1 MTEAPRPKSRFWRRC
16 LTCFRA
22 LRLTVWF
29 LILALLGAL
38 VYVNQ
43 IGLPGFVK
51 KPLLEKLRA
60 RGLDLQFSRLR
71 LRWYQ
76 GLVAENVR
84 FERADPAEAGLGPQL
99 TLAEVQ
105 VRLNPQALARFQ
117 LQVDSLMLRQGRLVW
132 PIAQTNPAGAG
143 QLSAENIQTELRLLP
158 DDQWALD
165 HFTAAFHGARILL
178 SGAVSNASAVR
189 EWKFFQASRLAGT
202 PAGVWQDRLRRLAD
216 TLERIRFSA
225 PPDLKLDVRGDARDL
240 QSFRARLLVR
250 TPGADTPWGT
260 VTQGRFTA
268 RLFPPA
274 SNELSRAE
282 LRLEAADAQTPWAN
296 TTNLQFALRLTT
308 VAELTNL
315 VKADLSLLAGDVET
329 QWGRA
334 TNARLSAQWVQ
345 ALTNPVPLT
354 GRGELTCDA
363 AQSPWG
369 NVGSLAVT
377 GHLAQSLIE
386 SQVQP
391 PKSKTEA
398 LSSGTE
404 HGTRFPDFPAPF
416 ASWWTNLQPCRL
428 DWEAYLCDLVSSKLA
443 ADEITCRGNWRAPD
457 VAITHLH
464 ARLYQGQLDVQAALD
479 VATRALNV
487 SLASDVD
494 PNKVSPLLTEGARQW
509 LAQYSWNQPPELT
522 ADASLVLPAWTNRQ
536 PDWRGEV
543 QPTLRLQGQFKFA
556 RGGAFRE
563 VPVTSARSHFS
574 YSNLLWRL
582 PDLVATRPE
591 GRLSAAYEENDRTKD
606 YFWRIASTIDVRAV
620 RPLLETNQSRML
632 SGLDFVGFTQP
643 PLIDVEIQGRWHDRE
658 RVGLKGRVA
667 LSNFTFRGEAA
678 SGFQT
683 RLQYTNRFLQLT
695 DAHAQLGTQ
704 QLSAASLAADFL
716 EQKIYLTNGF
726 STADPQL
733 VARAIG
739 PKVGR
744 ALEPYRFDRPP
755 SVRVEGIIPIRDER
769 DADLHFDVKGGPFA
783 WRKFH
788 VPRLAGHVHWI
799 GQRLT
804 LGDVRAEL
812 YEGAASGWARFNF
825 AADQGTDYQF
835 AVATTNSNLQRLMA
849 DLAEHTNRLEGTLS
863 GNLVITNGN
872 SADRRTL
879 AGYGS
884 LDLRNGLIWDIPV
897 FGIFSDVLNGISPGL
912 GNSRASS
919 GACTFA
925 ITNGLIHSDDLEIR
939 SPALRLLYHGA
950 VDIDGQINARVE
962 AELLRDVWLVGPIVS
977 TVLWPVTK
985 AFEYKVTGSLN
996 QPKAEPVYLIPKI
1009 VLLPFHPFRTLKD
1022 LLPEDFAPVP
1032 TNAPPSLTP

>member
-16 LTCFRA
+16 RTCFRA

-29 LILALLGAL
+29 LTLALLGAL

-464 ARLYQGQLDVQAALD
+464 ARLYQGQLDAQAALDVATRALNVSLASDLEITCRGNWRAPDVAITHLHARLYQGQLDAQAALD

-606 YFWRIASTIDVRAV
+606 YFWRIAS
-620 RPLLETNQSRML
+620 
-632 SGLDFVGFTQP
+632 
-643 PLIDVEIQGRWHDRE
+643 H
-658 RVGLKGRVA
+658 
-667 LSNFTFRGEAA
+667 
-678 SGFQT
+678 
-683 RLQYTNRFLQLT
+683 
-695 DAHAQLGTQ
+695 
-704 QLSAASLAADFL
+704 
-716 EQKIYLTNGF
+716 
-726 STADPQL
+726 
-733 VARAIG
+733 
-739 PKVGR
+739 
-744 ALEPYRFDRPP
+744 
-755 SVRVEGIIPIRDER
+755 
-769 DADLHFDVKGGPFA
+769 
-783 WRKFH
+783 
-788 VPRLAGHVHWI
+788 
-799 GQRLT
+799 
-804 LGDVRAEL
+804 
-812 YEGAASGWARFNF
+812 
-825 AADQGTDYQF
+825 
-835 AVATTNSNLQRLMA
+835 
-849 DLAEHTNRLEGTLS
+849 
-863 GNLVITNGN
+863 
-872 SADRRTL
+872 
-879 AGYGS
+879 
-884 LDLRNGLIWDIPV
+884 
-897 FGIFSDVLNGISPGL
+897 
-912 GNSRASS
+912 
-919 GACTFA
+919 
-925 ITNGLIHSDDLEIR
+925 
-939 SPALRLLYHGA
+939 
-950 VDIDGQINARVE
+950 
-962 AELLRDVWLVGPIVS
+962 
-977 TVLWPVTK
+977 
-985 AFEYKVTGSLN
+985 
-996 QPKAEPVYLIPKI
+996 
-1009 VLLPFHPFRTLKD
+1009 
-1022 LLPEDFAPVP
+1022 
-1032 TNAPPSLTP
+1032 